1 MADDR
6 HEEHTLTRPIRSP
19 FVWAPTDK
27 EAKTLARL
35 VDLEPKLSKMVA
47 RDDAWAIVTETMKK
61 IALWLSAI
69 AGGFYVLRE
78 IIRGLAG

>member
-1 MADDR
+1 MADDK
-6 HEEHTLTRPIRSP
+6 HEEHTLKRPIRSP
-19 FVWAPTDK
+19 FVWSPDEKASRV
-27 EAKTLARL
+27 LARL
-35 VDLEPKLSKMVA
+35 IDLEPKLSKIVA